1 MFCLFKTSFILR
13 LKFYINALFDIA
25 FEALSSKPLSWISP
39 MEQLSFEVANEVSTR
54 QKLPICYKETLLKNI
69 TVHVLVP
76 SFSHHLVF
84 SLWIMMKVGLSFSLL
99 IISCVPLDPT

>member
-1 MFCLFKTSFILR
+1 
-13 LKFYINALFDIA
+13 
-25 FEALSSKPLSWISP
+25 

-84 SLWIMMKVGLSFSLL
+84 SL
-99 IISCVPLDPT
+99 